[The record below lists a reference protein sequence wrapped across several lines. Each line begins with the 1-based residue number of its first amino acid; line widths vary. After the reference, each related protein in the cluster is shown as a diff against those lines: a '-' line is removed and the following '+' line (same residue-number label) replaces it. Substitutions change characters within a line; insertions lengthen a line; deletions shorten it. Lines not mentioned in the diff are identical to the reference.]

1 MKKIDENYFKLPDG
15 GELGQTIESVLVEGE
30 SILWQGKPKKKA
42 FIVNSVVKMLPLAL
56 LWLCFDVGFIV
67 ALALVGPELPSYV
80 IAIMAIFF
88 VIHLAPVWIWIA
100 QLVSANRRYKNIEYA
115 FTDRRIIVK
124 TGLIGIDFKN
134 MYYADV
140 VSVNVKV
147 GIVDKMLKVGDIYVK
162 AKTESAVLLDL
173 ENPYFLTQKLQKITL
188 DIKTDMAYPN
198 ALRPQVNEGY
208 QTVYG
213 NLDEGENN

>member
-1 MKKIDENYFKLPDG
+1 MKKIDENYFKTPDG
-15 GELGQTIESVLVEGE
+15 AEFGQTIESILTEGE
-30 SILWQGKPKKKA
+30 TVLWQGKPKKKA
-42 FIVNSVVKMLPLAL
+42 YVVNSVVKMMPLAI
-56 LWLCFDVGFIV
+56 LWLLFDIGFIV
-67 ALALVGPELPSYV
+67 ALAMFGPELPPYV
-80 IAIMAIFF
+80 IAILSIFF

-100 QLVSANRRYKNIEYA
+100 QLVSANRRYKNVEYA

-134 MYYADV
+134 LYYTDV

-147 GIVDKMLKVGDIYVK
+147 GVVDKMLKVGDIYIK
-162 AKTESAVLLDL
+162 SKTESAVLLDL

-198 ALRPQVNEGY
+198 ALRPGVNEGY

-213 NLDEGENN
+213 NLDDDENN